1 MQCNKCR
8 KEAVIYQEYSGR
20 HLCERHSEEDLERK
34 AKHEIRRHHW
44 LEHGDHVAVALSG
57 DQNSS
62 ALLYFLK
69 KLTSSRRDIG
79 ISAITIDEGIRGY
92 RNPEYANRIAREA
105 GTNWTC
111 ISFPERFGV
120 SFDEIAR
127 KKGDT
132 LSCTYCKTIR
142 NHLLEEV
149 ATERGATKLAL
160 GDDLDDCAVST
171 TKNILQGSPDLI
183 ARSEHPVRGKIPR
196 IRPFIA
202 IPKKEVALYAAL
214 QIKGYD
220 QSRCPYNNEP
230 FENDV
235 KKMLE
240 DFTTRHPATGYALM
254 SLRKNLAGAYC
265 IHPDTNDSCERCGE
279 PAEGICTSCRIIGE
293 VNHRGS

>member
-8 KEAVIYQEYSGR
+8 KEAVIYQEYSGQ
-20 HLCERHSEEDLERK
+20 HLCERHSEADLERK

-44 LEHGDHVAVALSG
+44 LEPGDHIAVALSG
-57 DQNSS
+57 DKNSS

-69 KLTSSRRDIG
+69 KLTSSRRDIR

-105 GTNWTC
+105 GTDWTST
-111 ISFPERFGV
+111 SFPEGFEV
-120 SFDEIAR
+120 SLDEIAL
-127 KKGDT
+127 KKGNA
-132 LSCTYCKTIR
+132 LFCTYCKTIR
-142 NHLLEEV
+142 NHLLEAV
-149 ATERGATKLAL
+149 ATEQGATKLAL
-160 GDDLDDCAVST
+160 GDDLDDCAVSAM
-171 TKNILQGSPDLI
+171 KNILRGSPDVI
-183 ARSEHPVRGKIPR
+183 ARSEHSPRGKIPR

-202 IPKKEVALYAAL
+202 VPKKEVALYATHH
-214 QIKGYD
+214 IKGYD

-230 FENDV
+230 FEKDV
-235 KKMLE
+235 KDMLE

-265 IHPDTNDSCERCGE
+265 VDPGTTVSCERCGE